1 MDEGEFAGDKNAMIM
16 NDKIVRTSA
25 DPLHPLWL
33 LLCAWNFTL
42 CQADSMSN
50 CVPIVIHL
58 VPYFHC
64 CCCYCSHCL
73 AWYIQ
78 LRAQWKLNNKH
89 SCVHFAKK
97 KTCQLLA
104 AQFPLRYD
112 ILCYFDRITLQ

>member
-58 VPYFHC
+58 VPYF
-64 CCCYCSHCL
+64 SL
-73 AWYIQ
+73 
-78 LRAQWKLNNKH
+78 LLL
-89 SCVHFAKK
+89 
-97 KTCQLLA
+97 LLA
-104 AQFPLRYD
+104 LFGMVHS
-112 ILCYFDRITLQ
+112 ITSSMEIK